1 VLNDLYE
8 KFGHHPLFAKLR
20 RVDIKDS
27 PLYKK
32 GAELADDIRDK
43 YETSD
48 HPAVHK
54 VEVRQAA
61 FGFCSYVLREA
72 VACVDTSAAKFHVRI
87 DPALLLLLLLP
98 HMLRTH
104 AVKEQLLG
112 MSETATALTLLC
124 CCCCMCCGRRMSR
137 RSCLA

>member
-1 VLNDLYE
+1 MDKVLNDLYE

-27 PLYKK
+27 PIYKK

-54 VEVRQAA
+54 VEVSPTCFQQLSMLFMRVWLFSFSGQRQLHQVVHLLHR
-61 FGFCSYVLREA
+61 VLGYRL
-72 VACVDTSAAKFHVRI
+72 TSQE
-87 DPALLLLLLLP
+87 P
-98 HMLRTH
+98 T
-104 AVKEQLLG
+104 QQG
-112 MSETATALTLLC
+112 GS
-124 CCCCMCCGRRMSR
+124 
-137 RSCLA
+137 

>member
-1 VLNDLYE
+1 MDKVLNDLYE
-8 KFGHHPLFAKLR
+8 TFGHHPLFAKLR

-27 PLYKK
+27 PIYKK

-61 FGFCSYVLREA
+61 AWVAVGMVFMRGGGGYLRN
-72 VACVDTSAAKFHVRI
+72 CVGWESCWCIVPGGKAIECWVTIETS
-87 DPALLLLLLLP
+87 
-98 HMLRTH
+98 
-104 AVKEQLLG
+104 
-112 MSETATALTLLC
+112 
-124 CCCCMCCGRRMSR
+124 
-137 RSCLA
+137 

>member
-1 VLNDLYE
+1 MQAPDTPYEGPTALAAVKAPESKMNKLLNDLYD

-32 GAELADDIRDK
+32 GTELADDIRDK

-54 VEVRQAA
+54 VEVRQPV
-61 FGFCSYVLREA
+61 GVWVLW
-72 VACVDTSAAKFHVRI
+72 
-87 DPALLLLLLLP
+87 L
-98 HMLRTH
+98 
-104 AVKEQLLG
+104 
-112 MSETATALTLLC
+112 
-124 CCCCMCCGRRMSR
+124 
-137 RSCLA
+137 